1 MPILI
6 YIIIIF
12 FSTSINAQVILIDP
26 GHGGEECGA
35 FIVQKKIK
43 VCEKDIALSIAITL
57 HSLLKDK
64 YPTFLTRSID
74 RTISL
79 EERALM
85 AEKIKATLF
94 ISIHVNSHSSKKPQG
109 FETFYLDNH
118 KNAAVKKLE
127 MIENKN
133 LKGEKV
139 IINQILSDL
148 VIQRTAPRSKRLA
161 RLVHKNLSNNL
172 TKNYKMLDRGYKPAL
187 FYVLALTKRPA
198 ILLEVGFISNTHD
211 QILLKNQNFQDD
223 YAKEV
228 YKGILSF
235 IKSEK
240 KTETLP

>member
-1 MPILI
+1 MLI
-6 YIIIIF
+6 YIIIIIIIT
-12 FSTSINAQVILIDP
+12 TSINAQVILIDP

-35 FIVQKKIK
+35 FIIQKKIK
-43 VCEKDIALSIAITL
+43 TCEKDIALSIARTL
-57 HSLLKDK
+57 HSLLKDQH
-64 YPTFLTRSID
+64 PTFLTRSID
-74 RTISL
+74 RTLSL

-85 AEKIKATLF
+85 AEKIQATLF

-127 MIENKN
+127 MIENKD

-139 IINQILSDL
+139 IVNQILADL
-148 VIQRTAPRSKRLA
+148 VIQRTAPRSKKLA
-161 RLVHKNLSNNL
+161 RLVHNNLSNSL
-172 TKNYKMLDRGYKPAL
+172 TKDYKMLDRGYKPAL

-211 QILLKNQNFQDD
+211 QTLLKNKKFQDD
-223 YAKEV
+223 YAKKV

-235 IKSEK
+235 IKSEQK
-240 KTETLP
+240 SNSLL